1 MNDADHIIVNRRD
14 QLGLVV
20 AVVGLVVI
28 GLLAFSGSDI
38 IGSVAGI
45 AQLLI
50 AGGVFILVLAYAIGV
65 LLLEA
70 LDNRVGRDSP
80 RISYWW
86 LSPLR
91 SSQAPSSRSSG
102 GEARERPHTSC
113 SHDGEG
119 AALRRLRAMPVRSS

>member
-1 MNDADHIIVNRRD
+1 MNEADHIIVNRRD

-50 AGGVFILVLAYAIGV
+50 AAGVFILVLSYAIGV

-70 LDNRVGRDSP
+70 LDNRVGERLTSDFILVVIPTAVIASAL
-80 RISYWW
+80 
-86 LSPLR
+86 LSL
-91 SSQAPSSRSSG
+91 
-102 GEARERPHTSC
+102 
-113 SHDGEG
+113 
-119 AALRRLRAMPVRSS
+119 VRG

>member
-1 MNDADHIIVNRRD
+1 
-14 QLGLVV
+14 LGLVV

-50 AGGVFILVLAYAIGV
+50 AAGVFILVLAYAIGV

-70 LDNRVGRDSP
+70 LDNRVGERLTSDFILVVIPAAVIASAL
-80 RISYWW
+80 
-86 LSPLR
+86 LSL
-91 SSQAPSSRSSG
+91 
-102 GEARERPHTSC
+102 
-113 SHDGEG
+113 
-119 AALRRLRAMPVRSS
+119 VRG

>member
-1 MNDADHIIVNRRD
+1 MNEADHIIVNRRD

-45 AQLLI
+45 AQRLI
-50 AGGVFILVLAYAIGV
+50 AAGVFILVLGYAVGV

-70 LDNRVGRDSP
+70 LLDNRVWERLTSDFILVVIPAAVIASAV
-80 RISYWW
+80 
-86 LSPLR
+86 LSL
-91 SSQAPSSRSSG
+91 
-102 GEARERPHTSC
+102 
-113 SHDGEG
+113 
-119 AALRRLRAMPVRSS
+119 VRG

>member
-1 MNDADHIIVNRRD
+1 M
-14 QLGLVV
+14 GLVV

-50 AGGVFILVLAYAIGV
+50 AAGVFILVLGYAVGV

-70 LDNRVGRDSP
+70 LDNRVGERLTSDFILVVIPAAVIASAV
-80 RISYWW
+80 
-86 LSPLR
+86 LSL
-91 SSQAPSSRSSG
+91 
-102 GEARERPHTSC
+102 
-113 SHDGEG
+113 
-119 AALRRLRAMPVRSS
+119 VRG

>member
-1 MNDADHIIVNRRD
+1 MNEADHIIVNRRD

-20 AVVGLVVI
+20 AVVGLVMI

-50 AGGVFILVLAYAIGV
+50 AAGAFILVLSYAIGV

-70 LDNRVGRDSP
+70 LDNRVGERLTSDF
-80 RISYWW
+80 I
-86 LSPLR
+86 LVVTPLGHR
-91 SSQAPSSRSSG
+91 KRRPSRWSG
-102 GEARERPHTSC
+102 VRE
-113 SHDGEG
+113 
-119 AALRRLRAMPVRSS
+119 

>member
-1 MNDADHIIVNRRD
+1 MNEADHIITNRRD

-28 GLLAFSGSDI
+28 GLPNLQRHDI

-50 AGGVFILVLAYAIGV
+50 GAGAFILVLGYAVGV

-70 LDNRVGRDSP
+70 LDNRVGEITSDFILVVIPAAVIASAV
-80 RISYWW
+80 
-86 LSPLR
+86 LSL
-91 SSQAPSSRSSG
+91 
-102 GEARERPHTSC
+102 
-113 SHDGEG
+113 
-119 AALRRLRAMPVRSS
+119 VRG

>member
-1 MNDADHIIVNRRD
+1 MNEADHIITNRRD

-28 GLLAFSGSDI
+28 GLPNLQRHDI

-50 AGGVFILVLAYAIGV
+50 GAGAFILVLGYAVGV

-70 LDNRVGRDSP
+70 LDNRVGEITSDFILVVIPAAVIASAVL
-80 RISYWW
+80 W
-86 LSPLR
+86 L
-91 SSQAPSSRSSG
+91 
-102 GEARERPHTSC
+102 
-113 SHDGEG
+113 
-119 AALRRLRAMPVRSS
+119 VRG

>member
-1 MNDADHIIVNRRD
+1 MNEADHIIVNRRD

-50 AGGVFILVLAYAIGV
+50 AAGVFILVLSYAIGV

-70 LDNRVGRDSP
+70 LDNRVGERLTSDFILVVILP
-80 RISYWW
+80 AWG
-86 LSPLR
+86 LSAQQSL
-91 SSQAPSSRSSG
+91 SA
-102 GEARERPHTSC
+102 AR
-113 SHDGEG
+113 
-119 AALRRLRAMPVRSS
+119 VV

>member
-28 GLLAFSGSDI
+28 GLLAFTGSDI

-45 AQLLI
+45 VQLLI
-50 AGGVFILVLAYAIGV
+50 AAGVFILVLAYAIGV

-70 LDNRVGRDSP
+70 LDNRVGERLTSDFMLVVIPAAVIASAL
-80 RISYWW
+80 
-86 LSPLR
+86 LSLV
-91 SSQAPSSRSSG
+91 
-102 GEARERPHTSC
+102 
-113 SHDGEG
+113 
-119 AALRRLRAMPVRSS
+119 RA

>member
-50 AGGVFILVLAYAIGV
+50 GAGVFIVVLGYAIGV

-70 LDNRVGRDSP
+70 LDNRVGERLTSDFILVVIPAAVIASAV
-80 RISYWW
+80 
-86 LSPLR
+86 LSLI
-91 SSQAPSSRSSG
+91 
-102 GEARERPHTSC
+102 
-113 SHDGEG
+113 
-119 AALRRLRAMPVRSS
+119 RA

>member
-1 MNDADHIIVNRRD
+1 MNDADHIIENRRD

-50 AGGVFILVLAYAIGV
+50 AGGAFILVLSYAIGV

-70 LDNRVGRDSP
+70 LDNRVGERLTSDFILVVIPAAVIASAV
-80 RISYWW
+80 
-86 LSPLR
+86 LSL
-91 SSQAPSSRSSG
+91 
-102 GEARERPHTSC
+102 
-113 SHDGEG
+113 
-119 AALRRLRAMPVRSS
+119 VRG

>member
-1 MNDADHIIVNRRD
+1 M
-14 QLGLVV
+14 GLVV

-50 AGGVFILVLAYAIGV
+50 GAGVFIVVLGYAIGV

-70 LDNRVGRDSP
+70 LDNRVGERLTSDFILVVIPAAVIASAV
-80 RISYWW
+80 
-86 LSPLR
+86 LSLI
-91 SSQAPSSRSSG
+91 
-102 GEARERPHTSC
+102 
-113 SHDGEG
+113 
-119 AALRRLRAMPVRSS
+119 RA

>member
-1 MNDADHIIVNRRD
+1 MNEADHIIVNRRD

-50 AGGVFILVLAYAIGV
+50 AAGVFILVLTYAVGV

-70 LDNRVGRDSP
+70 LDNRVGERL
-80 RISYWW
+80 ISDFILVVIPAAVIASAV
-86 LSPLR
+86 LSL
-91 SSQAPSSRSSG
+91 
-102 GEARERPHTSC
+102 
-113 SHDGEG
+113 
-119 AALRRLRAMPVRSS
+119 VRG

>member
-1 MNDADHIIVNRRD
+1 MTEADHIIVNRRD

-50 AGGVFILVLAYAIGV
+50 AAGVFILVLAYAIGV

-70 LDNRVGRDSP
+70 LDNRVGERLTSDFILVVIPAAVIASAL
-80 RISYWW
+80 
-86 LSPLR
+86 LSL
-91 SSQAPSSRSSG
+91 
-102 GEARERPHTSC
+102 
-113 SHDGEG
+113 
-119 AALRRLRAMPVRSS
+119 VRG

>member
-1 MNDADHIIVNRRD
+1 MNEADHIIVNRRD

-50 AGGVFILVLAYAIGV
+50 AGGAFILVLAYAVAV
-65 LLLEA
+65 LFLEA
-70 LDNRVGRDSP
+70 LDNRVGERLTSDFILVVIPAAVIASAV
-80 RISYWW
+80 
-86 LSPLR
+86 LSL
-91 SSQAPSSRSSG
+91 
-102 GEARERPHTSC
+102 
-113 SHDGEG
+113 
-119 AALRRLRAMPVRSS
+119 VRG

>member
-50 AGGVFILVLAYAIGV
+50 GAGVFIVVLGYAIGV
-65 LLLEA
+65 LVLEA
-70 LDNRVGRDSP
+70 LDNRVGERLTSDFILVVIPAAVIASAV
-80 RISYWW
+80 
-86 LSPLR
+86 LSLI
-91 SSQAPSSRSSG
+91 
-102 GEARERPHTSC
+102 
-113 SHDGEG
+113 
-119 AALRRLRAMPVRSS
+119 RA

>member
-45 AQLLI
+45 AQLS
-50 AGGVFILVLAYAIGV
+50 LA
-65 LLLEA
+65 
-70 LDNRVGRDSP
+70 RSP
-80 RISYWW
+80 
-86 LSPLR
+86 
-91 SSQAPSSRSSG
+91 
-102 GEARERPHTSC
+102 
-113 SHDGEG
+113 
-119 AALRRLRAMPVRSS
+119 

>member
-1 MNDADHIIVNRRD
+1 VAIGPGMNDADHIIVNRRD

-28 GLLAFSGSDI
+28 GLLAFTGNDI

-50 AGGVFILVLAYAIGV
+50 AAGVFILVLAYAIGV

-70 LDNRVGRDSP
+70 LDNRLGERLTSDFMLVVIPAAVIASAL
-80 RISYWW
+80 
-86 LSPLR
+86 LSL
-91 SSQAPSSRSSG
+91 
-102 GEARERPHTSC
+102 
-113 SHDGEG
+113 
-119 AALRRLRAMPVRSS
+119 VRG

>member
-1 MNDADHIIVNRRD
+1 MNEADHIIVNRRD

-50 AGGVFILVLAYAIGV
+50 GAGAFILVLGYAIGV

-70 LDNRVGRDSP
+70 LDNRVGERLTSDFILVVIPAAVIASAV
-80 RISYWW
+80 
-86 LSPLR
+86 LSL
-91 SSQAPSSRSSG
+91 
-102 GEARERPHTSC
+102 
-113 SHDGEG
+113 
-119 AALRRLRAMPVRSS
+119 VRG

>member
-1 MNDADHIIVNRRD
+1 MNHIIVNRRD

-50 AGGVFILVLAYAIGV
+50 AAGVFILVLSYAIGV

-70 LDNRVGRDSP
+70 LDNRVGERLTSDFVLVVIPAAVIASAV
-80 RISYWW
+80 
-86 LSPLR
+86 LSL
-91 SSQAPSSRSSG
+91 
-102 GEARERPHTSC
+102 
-113 SHDGEG
+113 
-119 AALRRLRAMPVRSS
+119 VRG

>member
-1 MNDADHIIVNRRD
+1 MNDPDHIVENRRD

-38 IGSVAGI
+38 TGSVAGI

-50 AGGVFILVLAYAIGV
+50 AAGAFILVLTYALGV

-70 LDNRVGRDSP
+70 LDNRIGERLVSDFILLVIPAAVIASV
-80 RISYWW
+80 I
-86 LSPLR
+86 LSL
-91 SSQAPSSRSSG
+91 
-102 GEARERPHTSC
+102 
-113 SHDGEG
+113 
-119 AALRRLRAMPVRSS
+119 VRG

>member
-1 MNDADHIIVNRRD
+1 MNEADHIIVNRRD

-38 IGSVAGI
+38 ISSVAGI

-50 AGGVFILVLAYAIGV
+50 AGGAFILVLSYAIGV

-70 LDNRVGRDSP
+70 LDNRVGERLTSDFILVVIPAAVIASAV
-80 RISYWW
+80 
-86 LSPLR
+86 LSL
-91 SSQAPSSRSSG
+91 
-102 GEARERPHTSC
+102 
-113 SHDGEG
+113 
-119 AALRRLRAMPVRSS
+119 VRG